1 MARALAAHGAGLRGT
16 RRALLSVQ
24 CFCALLLLLVPAL
37 PNVAGAC
44 LSRWQGGAMASSAP
58 DTPGA
63 EVLLPVLACAVGVSL
78 WAVVEVARN
87 RRLLVDEPDLAR
99 SSAGWEMRLL
109 FHRLLALSNGLRA
122 LALVLELAL
131 GARDG
136 ERLCTRRVLGAGP
149 RARPG

>member
-1 MARALAAHGAGLRGT
+1 
-16 RRALLSVQ
+16 
-24 CFCALLLLLVPAL
+24 
-37 PNVAGAC
+37 
-44 LSRWQGGAMASSAP
+44 MASSAP